1 MKQKAEKH
9 LEIALGG
16 NMNIST
22 LTPLALIEIMTD
34 FAKKQVESINYTRC
48 CTELKGKPK
57 LNFGDWKFS
66 QGLRYMS
73 DFTYK
78 NAKGEL
84 FDDDVV
90 NNTYNDCY
98 NL

>member
-1 MKQKAEKH
+1 MED
-9 LEIALGG
+9 E
-16 NMNIST
+16 
-22 LTPLALIEIMTD
+22 
-34 FAKKQVESINYTRC
+34 V
-48 CTELKGKPK
+48 PK
-57 LNFGDWKFS
+57 LSFGDWKFS

-84 FDDDVV
+84 FDVDVV
-90 NNTYNDCY
+90 NKTYDDYY

>member
-1 MKQKAEKH
+1 MEKIRGKSLKEWKEYCKEDKVPLNTMKYIIV
-9 LEIALGG
+9 LEERLEA
-16 NMNIST
+16 
-22 LTPLALIEIMTD
+22 
-34 FAKKQVESINYTRC
+34 INNTHC
-48 CTELKGKPK
+48 CTELKDNPK

-84 FDDDVV
+84 FDVDVV
-90 NNTYNDCY
+90 NKTYDDYY